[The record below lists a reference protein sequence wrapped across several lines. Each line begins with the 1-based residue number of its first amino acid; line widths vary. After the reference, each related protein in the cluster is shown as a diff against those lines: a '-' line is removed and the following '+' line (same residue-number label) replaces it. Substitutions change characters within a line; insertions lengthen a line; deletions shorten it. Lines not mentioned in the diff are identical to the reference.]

1 MALRYL
7 RRPLKLAEQ
16 NAGYSDAARDNK
28 AKVRRGRR
36 KPAEFVPVYD
46 EACAPQP
53 AVDVKPDECDHLARA
68 LAYFCVACGRQHA
81 SGEVRCRDVADAEA
95 LVIQAIK
102 RAQ

>member
-7 RRPLKLAEQ
+7 RRPLKLAVQ
-16 NAGYSDAARDNK
+16 NAGHSDAARDSK

-36 KPAEFVPVYD
+36 KPGEFVPVYD
-46 EACAPQP
+46 EACSPQT
-53 AVDVKPDECDHLARA
+53 AVDVKPDECEQLARA
-68 LAYFCVACGRQHA
+68 LAYFCVACGRHHA

-102 RAQ
+102 RGQ

>member
-16 NAGYSDAARDNK
+16 HVAHSDAARDK
-28 AKVRRGRR
+28 AKGRRGRR
-36 KPAEFVPVYD
+36 KPGEFVPVFD
-46 EACAPQP
+46 EACSPQP
-53 AVDVKPDECDHLARA
+53 AVDVKPDEREHLARA

-81 SGEVRCRDVADAEA
+81 SGEVRCHDVADAEA

-102 RAQ
+102 RA